1 MRKKN
6 PSKLIDWKH
15 YVVFI
20 FNRSFCKIVNFLLT
34 FLGKSFQMECETK
47 TKIDVVPMPRHCNF
61 KKSYL
66 RQVKR
71 FFQSKLVVVVWNG
84 YLPIA

>member
-1 MRKKN
+1 
-6 PSKLIDWKH
+6 
-15 YVVFI
+15 
-20 FNRSFCKIVNFLLT
+20 
-34 FLGKSFQMECETK
+34 MECETK

-71 FFQSKLVVVVWNG
+71 FFQSKLVVVV
-84 YLPIA
+84 